1 MLEIGV
7 QSGGSTRV
15 WSQYFGE
22 NLNYTGLD
30 INPNCAQFEM
40 PEKGI
45 HILTGSQMDEQLLLR
60 VCRDYGPFD
69 IVIDD
74 GGHTSEM
81 IMRSFNVL
89 FGCMHDEGVY
99 AIEDLHTMVCWQSS
113 FHIHSLP
120 FADSSPTCT
129 QIEYVY
135 TYIIISDFLSTLSRL
150 TFMLGNVE
158 R

>member
-1 MLEIGV
+1 
-7 QSGGSTRV
+7 
-15 WSQYFGE
+15 
-22 NLNYTGLD
+22 
-30 INPNCAQFEM
+30 M